1 MEKIFIK
8 KNFLLRVELE
18 KEEFIKYFISR
29 LQNVDVSGSLYDI
42 TYLLVQSAEEK
53 FYKKNKKLGKI
64 KKEAVIS
71 VLSKVIKTNYDEKV
85 ISGMIESILT
95 NNDVKRVSGL
105 YRVYMIIK
113 SWFLKSDKK

>member
-29 LQNVDVSGSLYDI
+29 LQSVDVSASLYDI

-53 FYKKNKKLGKI
+53 FYKKHKKLGKI
-64 KKEAVIS
+64 KKDAVIG
-71 VLSKVIKTNYDEKV
+71 VLSKVIKSNYDQKIVE
-85 ISGMIESILT
+85 GMIESILQ
-95 NNDVKRVSGL
+95 NNDIRRPSGL
-105 YRVYMIIK
+105 YRVWLYVKAWFRK
-113 SWFLKSDKK
+113 SSKE